1 MGFIAALFLIYM
13 RSEEIAF
20 WAFIEVMYEKGWR
33 NVYKE
38 GTPKLITLL
47 DSFDRQFNRTLPR
60 IAMHLAENQ
69 VPTALCF
76 SQVFTTIFI
85 YDVPMDI
92 AVRIIDVFLYDG
104 EHILFKIL
112 LNMLQL
118 KEKRILEFHTQELLN
133 Y

>member
-20 WAFIEVMYEKGWR
+20 WSLVEVMYDKGWR

-38 GTPKLITLL
+38 MTPKLVTLL
-47 DSFDRQFNRTLPR
+47 ESFNRQFTRTLPR
-60 IAMHLAENQ
+60 IAMHLAENN
-69 VPTALCF
+69 VPVALCF

-85 YDVPMDI
+85 YDVSMEI

-112 LNMLQL
+112 MNML
-118 KEKRILEFHTQELLN
+118 
-133 Y
+133 